1 MTLTN
6 TAAQDLL
13 AQPFG
18 GVAYT
23 IPTDVYLALSQ
34 TTPTRAKGSRAPWN
48 FTEPGASAQLTTALV
63 SGTAYTSLAVT
74 ALSQAVA
81 SGDSILLTSGASTQT
96 FVTSATAAVGATSLA
111 VTSLAA
117 NAAYPVGTTVQDTT
131 TAPGYVRLS
140 VTNNTTNFV
149 AAGTQ
154 PANGYGI
161 DNGVALTMAASTGSW
176 GTNTYMGFFDAQ
188 AGGNLLSFDELR
200 ASSGTIATAT
210 GTSPVTSL
218 STTALTIAVAS
229 GATVRL
235 LSGANTQE
243 FTTSASA
250 AVGATSIAVV
260 SESPILSFPIGTYV
274 LVPNPVTIAAST
286 TPSFAVGA
294 FTNVLD

>member
-34 TTPTRAKGSRAPWN
+34 TTPTRAKGSGAPWN
-48 FTEPGASAQLTTALV
+48 FTEPGASAQLTTALA
-63 SGTAYTSLAVT
+63 SGTAYTSLAVS

-81 SGDSILLTSGASTQT
+81 SGDSILLTSGANTQT
-96 FVTSATAAVGATSLA
+96 YVTSAPATVGATSLA
-111 VTSLAA
+111 VTSQAA

-131 TAPGYVRLS
+131 TAGGYVRLL
-140 VTNNTTNFV
+140 VTNNTTNFP

-154 PANGYGI
+154 PTEGGYAI
-161 DNGVALTMAASTGSW
+161 TNAVLTMAASTGSW
-176 GTNTYMGFFDAQ
+176 GTCPYMGFFDAEG
-188 AGGNLLSFDELR
+188 GGNLLSFDELR
-200 ASSGTIATAT
+200 ASTGTISTAT

-218 STTALTIAVAS
+218 AVTALTIAVAS

-235 LSGANTQE
+235 LSGSDTQE
-243 FTTSASA
+243 FTASA
-250 AVGATSIAVV
+250 IANVGATSISVV
-260 SESPILSFPIGTYV
+260 SESPVISFPIGTYV
-274 LVPNPVTIAAST
+274 LAPNPAVVAAST
-286 TPSFAVGA
+286 TASFAAGS
-294 FTNVLD
+294 FNQLLS